1 MNWVQV
7 CENDGHYDT
16 TLSTQHTLLTACGAV
31 RKMLQKA
38 GSDAIV
44 RVAYI
49 KQTLQNSLHLK
60 KANVLVLKWRLLLR
74 LVHQLDGSYICH
86 SLAYY

>member
-7 CENDGHYDT
+7 RENDGHYCA
-16 TLSTQHTLLTACGAV
+16 TLSTQHTLLTASGAV

-49 KQTLQNSLHLK
+49 KQTLQNSLHLQK
-60 KANVLVLKWRLLLR
+60 CQCIGAKVEIITTIGASIRR
-74 LVHQLDGSYICH
+74 
-86 SLAYY
+86 